1 MKLPGVRFHTD
12 VDLLMNEFAAGAEYL
27 NKSRPLKRLMSILEK
42 EITAKNNLTGDKS
55 WTLDFL
61 RSPSRILP
69 DANNDTVKGIE
80 YEINRLEGPPESR
93 KAVGTGA
100 FVKQDCGLVL
110 RSIGYKST
118 ALDDVPFDEIRGRVP
133 NRYGKVLDG
142 ENEVCKMV

>member
-1 MKLPGVRFHTD
+1 MAD
-12 VDLLMNEFAAGAEYL
+12 VKVYGADWCPMTQ
-27 NKSRPLKRLMSILEK
+27 R
-42 EITAKNNLTGDKS
+42 
-55 WTLDFL
+55 TLDFL